1 MRITSIDTFVFEAP
15 LKTPFVTA
23 LRRVT
28 HLRDVVVRI
37 ETDDGLVGYGE
48 GAPTPQITGETEESI
63 LASIEKIKPFVLSER
78 FDSPTTLHK
87 CLKRW
92 LPGSTTA
99 RSAIETAFYDLWAK
113 YDGVPLYRR
122 LGGDRREIET
132 DITISLD
139 TPEKMAHDAKKAY
152 AEGFRTLKIK
162 IGGDPNKDY
171 ERILTIFRSVGSE
184 ARLRLDANQ
193 GWDAASC
200 LTLLHR
206 LERDRLPIECI
217 EQPVAADDIEGLC
230 RIRRES
236 TVPLLADESVFSLEE
251 ARRLI
256 EAGCV
261 DMINVKLAK
270 TGGLYEAIE
279 IIELCRE
286 HGVTCMMGCMLEGP
300 FAVAAAA
307 HLAAA
312 YPETVRLID
321 LDVPSLLA
329 ECPAR
334 TNILFDGA
342 RIVVNETPGIGVK
355 PLSVE

>member
-28 HLRDVVVRI
+28 HLRDIVVRL

-63 LASIEKIKPFVLSER
+63 LASIETAKRSILSER
-78 FDSPTTLHK
+78 FETPDALHEH
-87 CLKRW
+87 LER
-92 LPGSTTA
+92 LLAHRTTA

-113 YDGVPLYRR
+113 RDGLPLYRR
-122 LGGDRREIET
+122 LGGERKEIET

-139 TPEKMAHDAKKAY
+139 TPEKMAHDAKKAF

-171 ERILTIFRSVGSE
+171 ERILAVFRSVGNE
-184 ARLRLDANQ
+184 ATLRLDANQ

-200 LTLLHR
+200 LALLHR

-236 TVPLLADESVFSLEE
+236 AVPLLADESVFSLDE

-256 EAGCV
+256 ETGCT

-270 TGGLYEAIE
+270 TGGIHEAIE
-279 IIELCRE
+279 IVELCRD
-286 HGVTCMMGCMLEGP
+286 HGIVCMMGCMLEGP

-307 HLAAA
+307 HVAAA
-312 YPETVRLID
+312 YPDTVRLID
-321 LDVPSLLA
+321 LDVLSLLA

-334 TNILFDGA
+334 TDIVFDGA
-342 RIVVNETPGIGVK
+342 RIRMNDTPGIGVK
-355 PLSVE
+355 PLIG